1 MTSAIQDLAIDAHV
15 HLYPAYDWR
24 VAARSLAENLGRIS
38 GDRTIRL
45 GLLAEGAGFGFFR
58 EARSVPGRYRDADLA
73 LEPCGDACA
82 LRIREGQQIL
92 GYLIAGRQ
100 IVTRERLEVLALG
113 ADADIADGAPVK
125 DVLERVRDAGAV
137 PVLCWSP
144 GKWFFERG
152 RVVRALLESPASGRF
167 LLGDT
172 ALRPKGWG
180 YPALLALGRRRGFKV
195 LAGSDPLPLAGEE
208 RRIGRYGVR
217 VRAEFDPEAPAESVR
232 RMLFYGN
239 VFLETAGARL
249 CPLQFAW
256 RWVANWKRK
265 AARGG

>member
-1 MTSAIQDLAIDAHV
+1 
-15 HLYPAYDWR
+15 
-24 VAARSLAENLGRIS
+24 
-38 GDRTIRL
+38 
-45 GLLAEGAGFGFFR
+45 
-58 EARSVPGRYRDADLA
+58 
-73 LEPCGDACA
+73 
-82 LRIREGQQIL
+82 
-92 GYLIAGRQ
+92 
-100 IVTRERLEVLALG
+100 
-113 ADADIADGAPVK
+113 
-125 DVLERVRDAGAV
+125 
-137 PVLCWSP
+137 
-144 GKWFFERG
+144 
-152 RVVRALLESPASGRF
+152 
-167 LLGDT
+167 
-172 ALRPKGWG
+172 
-180 YPALLALGRRRGFKV
+180 LLALGRRRGFKV